1 MSDILC
7 IYYSRTGHTRRAVK
21 EIAEALG
28 AEITAITDDCDRS
41 GWRGYMRCGMDAMK
55 TSTRP
60 LQPFET
66 ALKPVLAEPGFSFD
80 LSVRRLSSI
89 WASPERTE
97 RERES

>member
-1 MSDILC
+1 MTDRLSIE
-7 IYYSRTGHTRRAVK
+7 IYVNDGAFNTAV
-21 EIAEALG
+21 
-28 AEITAITDDCDRS
+28 CQ
-41 GWRGYMRCGMDAMK
+41 
-55 TSTRP
+55 P